1 MSETQP
7 KQTPTWQAYLACYVL
22 YILLI
27 VAGAATLFLILR
39 PALLAL
45 ITALLGQ
52 SQANRLVYAG
62 AITLLGLGLFIF
74 VMAAEP
80 YLRNGIARR
89 QLLRRFLR
97 LAIPIVIAAII
108 GLLMLALTGQ
118 IA

>member
-7 KQTPTWQAYLACYVL
+7 KQPPTWQVYLACYGL
-22 YILLI
+22 YFLLI
-27 VAGAATLFLILR
+27 IAGVATLFLVLR

-45 ITALLGQ
+45 IIALLGE
-52 SQANRLVYAG
+52 SQANRLVYSAT
-62 AITLLGLGLFIF
+62 ITLLGLGLFIF

-97 LAIPIVIAAII
+97 LAIPVAIAAVI
-108 GLLMLALTGQ
+108 GLLVLVLTGQ
-118 IA
+118 IP